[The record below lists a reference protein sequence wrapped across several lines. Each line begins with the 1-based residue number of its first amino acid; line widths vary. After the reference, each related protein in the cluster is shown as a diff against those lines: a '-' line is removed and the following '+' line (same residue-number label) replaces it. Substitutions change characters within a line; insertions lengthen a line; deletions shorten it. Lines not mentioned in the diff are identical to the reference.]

1 VTTPTW
7 NDLPTAVRA
16 RLENDLAPTGPAAPV
31 AGGFTPGVRVQ
42 LPADDGA
49 VFIKAIRA
57 ESGAADMYRAE
68 AAANQA
74 LPAGIGPRLL
84 TSFESDGWVVLAFD
98 YITGRHPDL
107 TPGSPDLQPVIDAIG
122 RLHDSL
128 TPCPLPDAPEIATNP
143 VLEDATEHRELL
155 TGGTLLHCDLRADN
169 LLIAEDG
176 RIRVIDWAWPHRGP
190 AWIDTAFLVP
200 QLILAGHTA
209 NDAEKWAGQVPAY
222 QQADDTA
229 INAFATALTSYW
241 VSRAAQGSSALQAYR
256 ARAVDAGRTWVSH
269 RSAR

>member
-1 VTTPTW
+1 MTTPTW
-7 NDLPTAVRA
+7 DDLPTAVRA

-31 AGGFTPGVRVQ
+31 AGGFTPGVRIQ
-42 LPADDGA
+42 LPIDEGA
-49 VFIKAIRA
+49 VFIKAIRSV
-57 ESGAADMYRAE
+57 SGAADMYRAE
-68 AAANQA
+68 VAANRA
-74 LPAGIGPRLL
+74 LPAGIGPQLL

-98 YITGRHPDL
+98 FITGRHPDL

-122 RLHDSL
+122 QLHDSL

-143 VLEDATEHRELL
+143 VLEGAPEHRELL

-176 RIRVIDWAWPHRGP
+176 QIRVIDWAWPHRGP

-209 NDAEKWAGQVPAY
+209 SDAQKWASLIPAY
-222 QQADDTA
+222 LQASSQA
-229 INAFATALTSYW
+229 VSAFASALTTYW
-241 VSRAAQGSSALQAYR
+241 ARRADQGSPQLRAYR
-256 ARAVDAGRTWVSH
+256 ARAVDAGQAWINCLNR
-269 RSAR
+269 